1 MLSPR
6 AMSAMVT
13 PPSGVASAL
22 SSSTAPGPNSNE
34 DLVKTI
40 DHRLLELGQKI
51 ERSLE
56 RSLEEQSLRSQ
67 LQQVQQA
74 IQAAA
79 TVQQQQQQ
87 QQQLLVRSS
96 AASPGYGNA
105 VAASV
110 TGLQEFG
117 PLAPAPP
124 PLHANGHAG
133 NGAGGTSGSSS
144 PSPLVILA
152 MNKADAAE
160 KTSSEVRNELAALE
174 KQATKAA
181 EDTERR
187 LAGLQDAE
195 RQHWEKLCQV
205 SSHVDA
211 LLAQRA
217 GGKGG
222 PRAGRALQTLGRL
235 LIRGSMVVIPS
246 LRFSSECIIRNVG

>member
-1 MLSPR
+1 MISPR
-6 AMSAMVT
+6 ALPAMVT
-13 PPSGVASAL
+13 PPSGGASAL
-22 SSSTAPGPNSNE
+22 SSAARGPNANE

-87 QQQLLVRSS
+87 QQQLLIRSS

-110 TGLQEFG
+110 TGLQELG

-124 PLHANGHAG
+124 PPHAKGHTG
-133 NGAGGTSGSSS
+133 NGAGGASGSSS

-160 KTSSEVRNELAALE
+160 KISGEVRSELAALE

-217 GGKGG
+217 GGKTGA
-222 PRAGRALQTLGRL
+222 RAGRAHGTLT
-235 LIRGSMVVIPS
+235 
-246 LRFSSECIIRNVG
+246 